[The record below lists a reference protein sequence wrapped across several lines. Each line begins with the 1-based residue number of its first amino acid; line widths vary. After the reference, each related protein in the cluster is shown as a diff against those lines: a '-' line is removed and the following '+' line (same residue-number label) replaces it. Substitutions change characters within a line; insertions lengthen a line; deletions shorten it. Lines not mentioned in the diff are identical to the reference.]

1 MGYASYFDVARA
13 WVRRCRAADHVKI
26 PNNPRMPVTGDRIY
40 SYGPHLE
47 IGRGIRNKRGELT
60 FFLLNGDN
68 YSVTTS
74 RHQREI
80 RSAVQRTGVPYV
92 IIPYGTLSAAGISDL
107 NTVSLLE
114 ATSDQIEVT
123 KHQSTELPPGY
134 RWADVPVY
142 GYVDLTEQEIKNKL
156 SAKQGKNNYDHALQL
171 RYAKDDPEGYWAKH
185 WLPNNPEPAKATLH
199 PGEYREWRQIDIR
212 RAIVRG
218 NSDRGPWGIT
228 ATPQEDGTYV
238 YTWETRRHWLGESL
252 IEATVTWSR
261 QHTCRTCKGT
271 GVSPDAPEIPAD
283 PDRIGPWPLRRD
295 YPATDEGSAAFA
307 VADREH
313 ERAWHA
319 QLKLGNEWRRQWQGT
334 CPNKSCRGR
343 GRWITTHKRR
353 AKFLSGFDHN
363 ETRRCYFFCE
373 LPKMSETTVAAAYDA
388 LKPTVVHYAERV
400 GREVRRQGD
409 IFAIETAFTTRDLRR
424 RGAVFSK
431 RTHLIGTN
439 HTATQVATLPDGTTF
454 ARGCLYHEPER
465 RRPDHSRIKVPSGWS
480 LIAKNTVP
488 VTKR

>member
-1 MGYASYFDVARA
+1 MGYANYYDVATA
-13 WVRRCRAADHVKI
+13 WVRRCQSTEFVKV
-26 PNNPRMPVTGDRIY
+26 PNNPRMPVTGDRIC
-40 SYGPHLE
+40 SYGSHFE
-47 IGRGIRNKRGELT
+47 IGRGIRDKRGKLT

-74 RHQREI
+74 RHQSEVRA
-80 RSAVQRTGVPYV
+80 AVQRSGVPYV
-92 IIPYGTLSAAGISDL
+92 IIPYEALFAAGIFDL
-107 NTVSLLE
+107 DTVVLLE
-114 ATSDQIEVT
+114 ATRDQVEVT

-134 RWADVPVY
+134 RWATLPVR
-142 GYVDLTEQEIKNKL
+142 GYVPLTEQEIEAKL
-156 SAKQGKNNYDHALQL
+156 AAKQAEEDAYHARQVE
-171 RYAKDDPEGYWAKH
+171 YAKNDPQGYWATS
-185 WLPNNPEPAKATLH
+185 WLPSHPEPRQVTLTD
-199 PGEYREWRQIDIR
+199 GERRQWRQTGTR

-218 NSDRGPWGIT
+218 NSDRESWGIT
-228 ATPQEDGTYV
+228 ATPQEDGSYV

-261 QHTCRTCKGT
+261 RHTCRTCKGT
-271 GVSPDAPEIPAD
+271 GVSPDAPEVPTD
-283 PDRIGPWPLRRD
+283 PDRIAPWPLRRD

-307 VADREH
+307 VAYREH

-319 QLKLGNEWRRQWQGT
+319 QRKLRADWRSQWAGT
-334 CPNKSCRGR
+334 CPNTACRGR
-343 GRWITTHKRR
+343 GQWTTTHKRR

-373 LPKMSETTVAAAYDA
+373 LPRTSETTVAGAYDA
-388 LKPTVVHYAERV
+388 LKPAVVSFAERN
-400 GREVRRQGD
+400 GRDVRRQGD
-409 IFAIETAFTTRDLRR
+409 IFAIETSFTTRDLRQ
-424 RGAVFSK
+424 RGATFSK
-431 RTHLIGTN
+431 RAYLIGTN

>member
-1 MGYASYFDVARA
+1 MGYASYFDVTRA
-13 WVRRCRAADHVKI
+13 WVRRCQSTDYVKI

-40 SYGPHLE
+40 SYGAHFE

-74 RHQREI
+74 RHQSEVRA
-80 RSAVQRTGVPYV
+80 AVQRSGVPYV
-92 IIPYGTLSAAGISDL
+92 IIPYEALTAAGISDL

-114 ATSDQIEVT
+114 ATSDQVEVT
-123 KHQSTELPPGY
+123 KHQSTELPPRY
-134 RWADVPVY
+134 RWADVPVSR
-142 GYVDLTEQEIKNKL
+142 YVDLTEQEIAAKL
-156 SAKQGKNNYDHALQL
+156 AEKQARNDADHARQL
-171 RYAKDDPEGYWAKH
+171 GYAQDDPEGYWAKH

-199 PGEYREWRQIDIR
+199 SGEYREWRQVGTR
-212 RAIVRG
+212 RAIVSASGREAG
-218 NSDRGPWGIT
+218 HIT
-228 ATPQEDGTYV
+228 ATPQEDGTHV

-261 QHTCRTCKGT
+261 RRACRTCKGT
-271 GVSPDAPEIPAD
+271 GVSPDAPEIPTD

-313 ERAWHA
+313 ERAWRA
-319 QLKLGNEWRRQWQGT
+319 QAKLRADWRSQWAGT
-334 CPNKSCRGR
+334 CPNTACRGR
-343 GRWITTHKRR
+343 GQWTTTRKRR

-373 LPKMSETTVAAAYDA
+373 LPRTSETTVAGAYDA
-388 LKPTVVHYAERV
+388 LKPAVVSFAERN
-400 GREVRRQGD
+400 GRDVRRQGD
-409 IFAIETAFTTRDLRR
+409 IFAIETSFTTRDLRQ
-424 RGAVFSK
+424 RGATFSK
-431 RTHLIGTN
+431 RAYLIGTN

-465 RRPDHSRIKVPSGWS
+465 RRPDHSRIKVPSGWG

>member
-1 MGYASYFDVARA
+1 MGYASYFDVTRA
-13 WVRRCRAADHVKI
+13 WVRRCQSTDYVKT

-40 SYGPHLE
+40 SYGAHFE

-74 RHQREI
+74 RHQSEVRA
-80 RSAVQRTGVPYV
+80 AVQRSGVPYV
-92 IIPYGTLSAAGISDL
+92 IIPYEALTAAGISDL

-114 ATSDQIEVT
+114 ATSDQVEVT
-123 KHQSTELPPGY
+123 KHQSTELPPRY
-134 RWADVPVY
+134 RWADVPVSR
-142 GYVDLTEQEIKNKL
+142 YVDLTEQEIAAKL
-156 SAKQGKNNYDHALQL
+156 AEKQARNDADHARQL
-171 RYAKDDPEGYWAKH
+171 GYAQDDPEGYWAKH

-199 PGEYREWRQIDIR
+199 SGEYREWRQVGTR
-212 RAIVRG
+212 RAIVSA
-218 NSDRGPWGIT
+218 SDREAWGIT
-228 ATPQEDGTYV
+228 AALQEDGSYV

-252 IEATVTWSR
+252 IQATVTWSR
-261 QHTCRTCKGT
+261 RHTCRTCKGT
-271 GVSPDAPEIPAD
+271 GVSAD
-283 PDRIGPWPLRRD
+283 
-295 YPATDEGSAAFA
+295 
-307 VADREH
+307 
-313 ERAWHA
+313 
-319 QLKLGNEWRRQWQGT
+319 WRSQWAGT
-334 CPNKSCRGR
+334 CPNTACRGR
-343 GRWITTHKRR
+343 GQWTTTHKRR

-373 LPKMSETTVAAAYDA
+373 LPRTSETTVAGAYDA
-388 LKPTVVHYAERV
+388 LKPAVVSFAERN
-400 GREVRRQGD
+400 GRDVRRQGD
-409 IFAIETAFTTRDLRR
+409 IFAIETSFTTRDLRQ
-424 RGAVFSK
+424 RGATFSK
-431 RTHLIGTN
+431 RAYLIGTN